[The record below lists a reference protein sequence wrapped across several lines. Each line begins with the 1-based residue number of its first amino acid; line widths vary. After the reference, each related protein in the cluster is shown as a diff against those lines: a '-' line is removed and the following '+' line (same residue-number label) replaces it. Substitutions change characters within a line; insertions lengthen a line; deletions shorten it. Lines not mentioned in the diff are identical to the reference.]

1 MNRSTKKFDVF
12 NKLLMSKGKQGLANA
27 RAKIGL
33 GFARQIFMMYQHL
46 TQLTFRTMRP
56 RP

>member
-1 MNRSTKKFDVF
+1 
-12 NKLLMSKGKQGLANA
+12 MSKDKQGLANA

-33 GFARQIFMMYQHL
+33 GFACQISMMYQHL
-46 TQLTFRTMRP
+46 TQLTFRIMRP